1 MVGRWLASALLLALL
16 APAVLSRVEAGPP
29 QRVVSMNLCTDQLA
43 MLVADEGQLA
53 SVSALARD
61 PRSSA
66 MADRATTFPINHGR
80 AEEIHLLKPDLVIAG
95 RFSATT
101 TVSMLRRLG
110 IPVAVFEPA
119 TSLADV
125 RNNLLRMG
133 QVLGQPERA
142 QRLVAA
148 FDGRLAMLSGPPL
161 DPPEAALYFPNGYT
175 RGEGT
180 LIGDIVK
187 AAGFDNLASD
197 YGVNAGGHLP
207 LEQLVMAAPELVI
220 TGSRHD
226 GYSRSETIMRHPV
239 LAQAARSG
247 THRGLINREWVC
259 GTPRVLA
266 AIERISTLRGQLIGA
281 Q

>member
-1 MVGRWLASALLLALL
+1 
-16 APAVLSRVEAGPP
+16 
-29 QRVVSMNLCTDQLA
+29 
-43 MLVADEGQLA
+43 
-53 SVSALARD
+53 
-61 PRSSA
+61 
-66 MADRATTFPINHGR
+66 
-80 AEEIHLLKPDLVIAG
+80 
-95 RFSATT
+95 
-101 TVSMLRRLG
+101 
-110 IPVAVFEPA
+110 
-119 TSLADV
+119 
-125 RNNLLRMG
+125 
-133 QVLGQPERA
+133 
-142 QRLVAA
+142 
-148 FDGRLAMLSGPPL
+148 
-161 DPPEAALYFPNGYT
+161 LYFPNGYT

-187 AAGFDNLASD
+187 AAGFDNVASD

-259 GTPRVLA
+259 GTPKVLA